1 MKATLVALWLVTL
14 AAAYG
19 LGYSAAPGS
28 GSADLSS
35 IDSFRTALE
44 DSNQLTRTFRFS
56 AYLQDLTADELPD
69 ALEALEAQHLWLGD
83 GELTMFMLAWGAI
96 DPAAGFEYAD
106 RWPASLREMGRTAA
120 FYSWAFYDPEGAR
133 AALDGLESRS
143 ERQGLVHQLVL
154 GWSAGEHKQG
164 LGDWIAAMPK
174 GPGRQRYAGI
184 LARALLRENP
194 EALMAWADSVPVDA
208 NDDFKPT
215 AFLKA
220 ANILAHE
227 DPLLA
232 RDWIEGQ
239 LENDY
244 ARRVAPV
251 VVRRW
256 AQDDAQAALAWSR
269 TLADEEDRERSAAN
283 AFREWLN
290 SEPKEAK
297 DWLRANTPAPDLDS
311 ALRIVVQQTTP
322 KSMKRAMGWAER
334 TFDPE
339 RRERA
344 IADLAARWQRQDP
357 EGMNAWLAQAEI
369 SDETRKRIAEAP
381 EPKRAPPSAGRRPH
395 RRPRPG
401 SELAPGP

>member
-1 MKATLVALWLVTL
+1 MKATFAALWLITL
-14 AAAYG
+14 AAAFG
-19 LGYSAAPGS
+19 LGHYAAPRS
-28 GSADLSS
+28 ESADPSS
-35 IDSFRTALE
+35 IDSFRTALT
-44 DSNQLTRTFRFS
+44 DSNPLSRTYRFS
-56 AYLQDLTADELPD
+56 AFLNDLTAEELPD
-69 ALEALEAQHLWLGD
+69 ALEALEAQHLWLED
-83 GELTMFMLAWGAI
+83 GELTMFMLAWGDI
-96 DPAAGFEYAD
+96 DPAAGFEYTD
-106 RWPASLREMGRTAA
+106 SWPANLREMGRTAA
-120 FYSWAFYDPEGAR
+120 FYAWAYHDPEGAR
-133 AALDGLESRS
+133 AALASLESN
-143 ERQGLVHQLVL
+143 EKQGLNHQLVL

-164 LGDWIAAMPK
+164 LADWIAAMPA
-174 GPGRQRYAGI
+174 GPGRQRYTGI
-184 LARALLRENP
+184 LARALLRESP

-220 ANILAHE
+220 ANILAHQ

-269 TLADEEDRERSAAN
+269 ELADDGDRERSSAN
-283 AFREWLN
+283 AYRAWLED
-290 SEPKEAK
+290 EPKQAK
-297 DWLRANTPAPDLDS
+297 DWLRANTPASDLDS
-311 ALRIVVQQTTP
+311 AVRIVVQQTTP

-334 TFDPE
+334 ISE
-339 RRERA
+339 QEKRERTMV
-344 IADLAARWQRQDP
+344 DLAARWRRQDP

-369 SDETRKRIAEAP
+369 SDETRTRIEEAP
-381 EPKRAPPSAGRRPH
+381 EPKRKPPSMGRRPP

-401 SELAPGP
+401 PENTLAP